1 MKSILLASL
10 IALVSSYD
18 LYKQCDDRWKSDM
31 VGKSER
37 TMCQIG
43 GGVASIAM
51 ILEDCDENLYGID
64 VNPGSLNRW
73 LKENNGYTTGGE
85 INWKA
90 TDVLSNGV
98 LYVTTT
104 NDKDAI
110 KGHLNKGNAVITRMA
125 TDSTHFMLAYGYSGA

>member
-73 LKENNGYTTGGE
+73 LKENNVYTRGGRDQLE
-85 INWKA
+85 
-90 TDVLSNGV
+90 
-98 LYVTTT
+98 
-104 NDKDAI
+104 
-110 KGHLNKGNAVITRMA
+110 GHRRTVQWSLVCH
-125 TDSTHFMLAYGYSGA
+125 DHQ